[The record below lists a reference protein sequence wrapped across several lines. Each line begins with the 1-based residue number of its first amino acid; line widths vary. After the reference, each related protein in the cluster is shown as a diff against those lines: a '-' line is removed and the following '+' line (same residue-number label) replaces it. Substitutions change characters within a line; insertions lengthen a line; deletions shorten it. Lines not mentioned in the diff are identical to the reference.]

1 MTVQKTSSAPCR
13 RVKSI
18 GSLGLAVPFLLLA
31 GGCAETRGGAIPYA
45 NLGTPDAP
53 SLAPLEAT
61 YRIAPLDTLS
71 VKVFK
76 MADLSGDYEVDLT
89 GQIAL
94 PLIGSVQAADRTTN
108 ELRELLT
115 RRLAEKYLEHPDV
128 SISLKSSTR
137 RSITLDGA
145 IKSAG
150 SFPVLGPTT
159 LMQAVALGGGAA
171 PDANPRRTVIFR
183 QIGGKRQA
191 ASFDLTS
198 IRRGIDPDP
207 QVYAGDII
215 IMDGSSI
222 KGLQKQILGSLPL
235 LSVFK
240 PF

>member
-1 MTVQKTSSAPCR
+1 MNDK
-13 RVKSI
+13 KSTRAWILGAKRI
-18 GSLGLAVPFLLLA
+18 GSLGVAASLLLLVN
-31 GGCAETRGGAIPYA
+31 GCAETRGGAIPYA

-76 MADLSGDYEVDLT
+76 MADLSGDYDVDLT
-89 GQIAL
+89 GQITL
-94 PLIGSVQAADRTTN
+94 PLIGNVLAADRTTD
-108 ELRELLT
+108 ELRDLLA
-115 RRLAEKYLEHPDV
+115 RRLGEKYLEHPDV
-128 SISLKSSTR
+128 SISLKSSSR
-137 RSITLDGA
+137 RSVTVDGA
-145 IKSAG
+145 INHAG

-159 LMQAVALGGGAA
+159 LMQAVALAGGTS

-191 ASFDLTS
+191 ASFDLTG
-198 IRRGIDPDP
+198 IRRGVDPDP

-215 IMDGSSI
+215 ILDGSSI
-222 KGLQKQILGSLPL
+222 KALQKQILGTIPL